1 MDISMTWGLEKID
14 MMRELVIDLLNLWVI
29 VPDYFDMDWYL
40 MFMVIVLGLL
50 VDGSVTIVS

>member
-1 MDISMTWGLEKID
+1 
-14 MMRELVIDLLNLWVI
+14 MRELVIDLWVT